1 MRFKDYLAMEG
12 TFELICV
19 IQNSDNG
26 EIGFNLD

>member
-12 TFELICV
+12 TFELICE
-19 IQNSDNG
+19 QNSDND